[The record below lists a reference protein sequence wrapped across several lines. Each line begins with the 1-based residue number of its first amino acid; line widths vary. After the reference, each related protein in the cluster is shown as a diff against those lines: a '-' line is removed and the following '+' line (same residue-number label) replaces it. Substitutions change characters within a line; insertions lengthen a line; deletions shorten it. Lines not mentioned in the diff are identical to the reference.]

1 MSEKELPREVSAALK
16 ALDQA
21 ESLAAEYAALRGE
34 DDEVAATKIRAVAM
48 NLERW
53 ARRDVRREALEE
65 AAKVAEQ
72 LAGELVRLKG
82 SGDRRVQIGS
92 HLETCATIAAS
103 IRALSQKE

>member
-1 MSEKELPREVSAALK
+1 MSEEELPREVSAALK

-53 ARRDVRREALEE
+53 SRRDVRREALEE
-65 AAKVAEQ
+65 AAKVILAVGLDWDVDGQYQKAFAAEY
-72 LAGELVRLKG
+72 LAA
-82 SGDRRVQIGS
+82 
-92 HLETCATIAAS
+92 H